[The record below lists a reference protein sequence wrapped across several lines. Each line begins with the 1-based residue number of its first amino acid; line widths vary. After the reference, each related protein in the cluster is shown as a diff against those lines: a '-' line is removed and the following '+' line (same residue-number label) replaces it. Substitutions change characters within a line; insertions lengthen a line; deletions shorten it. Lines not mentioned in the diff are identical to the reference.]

1 MAAPAPVKPAAS
13 YLAPGTALEGQ
24 LHFEGDLEIAG
35 SFNGS
40 VATGTMPV
48 ARGAVICGS
57 VEIGKKHAIA
67 GRNKY

>member
-24 LHFEGDLEIAG
+24 LHFESDLEIAG

-57 VEIGKKHAIA
+57 VEIGKKHDAPQA
-67 GRNKY
+67 